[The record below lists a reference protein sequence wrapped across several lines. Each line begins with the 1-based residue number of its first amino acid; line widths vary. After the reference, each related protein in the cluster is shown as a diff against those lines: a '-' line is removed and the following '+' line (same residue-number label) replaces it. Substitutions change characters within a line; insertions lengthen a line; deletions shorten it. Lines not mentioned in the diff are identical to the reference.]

1 MNNQV
6 PAYYPEVPEETQNYL
21 RFIDEVVVPECIEG
35 EELKVVTPKIGGS
48 ALYPSYAMI
57 GDTLFTIYRSK
68 EDCWEDAFY
77 DAWYLS
83 EDKQN
88 IELLTDLAVQIVQ
101 DLEWWSR

>member
-6 PAYYPEVPEETQNYL
+6 PAYYPEIPEEVKDKL
-21 RFIDEVVVPECIEG
+21 RIVDEIVIPNCIEG
-35 EELKVVTPKIGGS
+35 DDVVTVTPKICGS
-48 ALYPSYAMI
+48 ALYPSYATM
-57 GDTLFTIYRSK
+57 GDVLFTIYRSK

-101 DLEWWSR
+101 DKDWWSR